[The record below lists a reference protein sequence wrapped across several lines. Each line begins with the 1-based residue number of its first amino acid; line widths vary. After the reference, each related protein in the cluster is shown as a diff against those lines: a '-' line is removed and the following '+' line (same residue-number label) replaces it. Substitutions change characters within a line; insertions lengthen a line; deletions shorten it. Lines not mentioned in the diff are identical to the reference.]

1 MTTPRARQ
9 RRRPPLQPQLK
20 EAFQRR
26 QRDTGWGY
34 ALAYSTVPLAAFYH
48 AWNRRTITPMLCGL
62 GANLLAGLVLLAC
75 LVVIG
80 KRQESVASL
89 LVMNFAVMAP
99 TVLAT
104 KYGIDSCRTYA
115 KRRLEAEG

>member
-1 MTTPRARQ
+1 MTTPRTRH
-9 RRRPPLQPQLK
+9 RRRPPLQPHLK

-62 GANLLAGLVLLAC
+62 TANLLAGLLVLAG
-75 LVVIG
+75 LVAIG

-89 LVMNFAVMAP
+89 LVMNLAVMAP

-115 KRRLEAEG
+115 KRRLDAEG